1 MNWGCLIAAVVAFGY
16 GWGANGWRLDAAYQ
30 KENNAR
36 LQAVAIQRDA
46 AKADLEKLTAELSE
60 NNDTHTAQLKKVQNE
75 NNTLRNRISAGAVS
89 LRVSATCPDNHAQK
103 PTSAS
108 VDNGTRPELDA
119 TVRPDYYA
127 LRDGINQVTAQL
139 GACQGELSI
148 RQ

>member
-1 MNWGCLIAAVVAFGY
+1 MNWGCLIAAAVAFGC
-16 GWGANGWRLDAAYQ
+16 GWGTNGWRLDAAYQ
-30 KENNAR
+30 AKDNAR

-46 AKADLEKLTAELSE
+46 AMADLEKLTAELSE

-89 LRVSATCPDNHAQK
+89 LRVAATCPQQAK
-103 PTSAS
+103 EPTSAS